1 MKSSEYDCPTHPPS
15 EKFDGPTV
23 LSQQYEQEICHIL
36 QILGESNEEIKY
48 SLVWDDTTF
57 RDLKVSPHQLSDLSG
72 RLSMEVF
79 RHTPLC
85 QCARFI
91 RNNKLDINSGV

>member
-1 MKSSEYDCPTHPPS
+1 MKSSEYDIPIPS
-15 EKFDGPTV
+15 EKFDGPTI

-57 RDLKVSPHQLSDLSG
+57 RDLKVSPRQLADLSG
-72 RLSMEVF
+72 RIRMEIF
-79 RHTPLC
+79 RHTPIC

-91 RNNKLDINSGV
+91 RNNKLDNNALV